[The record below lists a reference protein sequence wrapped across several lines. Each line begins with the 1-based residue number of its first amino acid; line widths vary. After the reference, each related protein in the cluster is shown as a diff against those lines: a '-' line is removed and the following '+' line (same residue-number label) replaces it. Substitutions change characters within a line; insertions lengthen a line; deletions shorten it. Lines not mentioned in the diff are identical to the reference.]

1 MSVDEYVIR
10 VIFVQGKM
18 GVLSIRATAGTGR
31 CGVAEPRRPWFGFAE
46 RLALFYAA
54 TFFLSGIKVTYL
66 PVWLDWRGLTALEI
80 GWITA
85 APLFLRVALTPVI
98 CYAADRYAAHRVVL
112 IVLAW
117 SAVGVLIATH
127 WAYGFWPVLLLTLLL
142 AVSSTTIMPLTE
154 TIAMAGVRRDG
165 HDYGRMRL
173 WGSLSFIAAGYAA
186 GWGVDGFG
194 IVATLGMLLVAAV
207 LVSLAAHC
215 MPATETE
222 TAVETATMAT
232 SATGSAAAPERRV
245 RPSDIAAL
253 LKSWPFA
260 CFLMAA
266 GAIQAAHA
274 LFYTFGVLLWRQQ
287 GLSTFTI
294 SGLWAIGVIAEI
306 VLFATSGPV
315 VRAIGAGGLLLA
327 GAAAAVLRWTLMAF
341 DPPLAVLVM
350 LQALHGLTFGATHLG
365 AVHFIAATVA
375 PAQAG
380 TAQALHASVTSG
392 IAMGLATLVAG
403 RLYPEFG
410 GRGYLAMAAL
420 SVLGLIVALALQ
432 RTSKAPTKV

>member
-1 MSVDEYVIR
+1 
-10 VIFVQGKM
+10 M
-18 GVLSIRATAGTGR
+18 GERQRAG
-31 CGVAEPRRPWFGFAE
+31 FGFAA

-54 TFFLSGIKVTYL
+54 TFFLSGVKVTYL
-66 PVWLDWRGLTALEI
+66 PVWLDWRGLTAAEI

-85 APLFLRVALTPVI
+85 SPLFLRVLATPVI
-98 CYAADRYAAHRVVL
+98 CYAADRFAAHRAVL

-117 SAVGVLIATH
+117 SAAGVLVAAQ
-127 WAYGFWPVLLLTLLL
+127 WVSGFWPILLLTLLL
-142 AVSSTTIMPLTE
+142 ALSSTTIMPLTE

-173 WGSLSFIAAGYAA
+173 WGSLSFIAAGYVA
-186 GWGVDGFG
+186 GWGVERFG
-194 IVATLGMLLVAAV
+194 IGSTVQTMLVAAV
-207 LVSLAAHC
+207 LVILAAHC
-215 MPATETE
+215 MPLATTAGNE
-222 TAVETATMAT
+222 TA
-232 SATGSAAAPERRV
+232 APGRRV
-245 RPSDIAAL
+245 QPGDIVAL
-253 LKSWPFA
+253 LTSWPFA
-260 CFLMAA
+260 CFLIAA

-287 GLSTFTI
+287 GLSTLTI
-294 SGLWAIGVIAEI
+294 SGLWAVGVIAEI
-306 VLFATSGPV
+306 ILFAYSGPV
-315 VRAIGAGGLLLA
+315 VRAVGAGGLLLA
-327 GAAAAVLRWTLMAF
+327 GGVSAALRWTLMAF
-341 DPPLAVLVM
+341 DPPLGVLIP

-365 AVHFIAATVA
+365 AVHFIAAIVP

-420 SVLGLIVALALQ
+420 SVLGVIGALAVQ
-432 RTSKAPTKV
+432 RQIKVRTTG

>member
-1 MSVDEYVIR
+1 M
-10 VIFVQGKM
+10 
-18 GVLSIRATAGTGR
+18 
-31 CGVAEPRRPWFGFAE
+31 AEPRRTWFGFAE

-54 TFFLSGIKVTYL
+54 TFFLSGVKVTYL
-66 PVWLDWRGLTALEI
+66 PVWLDWRGLTAVEI

-85 APLFLRVALTPVI
+85 SPLFLRVVVTPAI
-98 CYAADRYAAHRVVL
+98 SYAADRHGTHKSVL
-112 IVLAW
+112 VVLAW
-117 SAVGVLIATH
+117 SAVGVLAFAH
-127 WAYGFWPVLLLTLLL
+127 WAYGFWQVLLLTLLL
-142 AVSSTTIMPLTE
+142 AISSMTIMPLTE

-173 WGSLSFIAAGYAA
+173 WGSLSFIAAGYVA
-186 GWGVDGFG
+186 GWGVERYG
-194 IVATLGMLLVAAV
+194 IGSTLAMMLIAAV

-215 MPATETE
+215 LPETE
-222 TAVETATMAT
+222 RPAGTAM
-232 SATGSAAAPERRV
+232 GSAAATVRRV
-245 RPSDIAAL
+245 RPGDIVAL
-253 LKSWPFA
+253 LKSPAFA
-260 CFLMAA
+260 CFLLAA

-287 GLSTFTI
+287 GLSTLTI

-306 VLFATSGPV
+306 VLFAYSGSAI
-315 VRAIGAGGLLLA
+315 RAVGAGGLLLA
-327 GAAAAVLRWTLMAF
+327 GGAAAVLRWTLMAF
-341 DPPLAVLVM
+341 DPPLAMLVI

-365 AVHFIAATVA
+365 AVHFIAATVP

-410 GRGYLAMAAL
+410 GGGYLAMAVL
-420 SVLGLIVALALQ
+420 SVLGVIAALALQ
-432 RTSKAPTKV
+432 RTSKAQFAG